1 LVAALLRYVLYG
13 SVVDNREA
21 QRLGELTEE
30 QIRALPTV
38 AFGQR
43 TRQNDLPSYSLF
55 QVEHFR
61 WFGLEVKEMSSDKD
75 LAGAT
80 RGALRLAPSC
90 SEVEEQKAKLPRQYV
105 NFTFYNARP
114 EWRLLSQTDKQ
125 RCQQEFIATLDQ
137 FRKSLLI
144 HSYSTVGLRTNVD
157 FMIWRIGYDLEPIQ
171 EMTARLN
178 KTEMA
183 KYIEPTQSFLSMTK
197 RSMYID
203 KDNPEHVEDRLHI
216 IPGKSQY
223 LFVYPFVKTREWY
236 VRSAEQRQEMMDEHI
251 RIGSKYRS
259 VKLHTTYS
267 FGLDDQEFVVAFET
281 DYPADFLDLVQELR
295 ETKASSY
302 TLRDTPMFTCRQR
315 TISECLD
322 ALG

>member
-1 LVAALLRYVLYG
+1 
-13 SVVDNREA
+13 
-21 QRLGELTEE
+21 
-30 QIRALPTV
+30 
-38 AFGQR
+38 
-43 TRQNDLPSYSLF
+43 
-55 QVEHFR
+55 
-61 WFGLEVKEMSSDKD
+61 MSSDTEQ
-75 LAGAT
+75 GVNN
-80 RGALRLAPSC
+80 RSALRLAPTC
-90 SEVEEQKAKLPRQYV
+90 SEVEEQKAKLPRQFV
-105 NFTFYNARP
+105 NFTFYHARP
-114 EWRLLSQTDKQ
+114 EWRLLSLEDKQ
-125 RCQQEFIATLDQ
+125 RCRDEYVSTVNEF
-137 FRKSLLI
+137 RRSLLM

-157 FMIWRIGYDLEPIQ
+157 FMIWRIGYELEPIQ

-203 KDNPEHVEDRLHI
+203 KDNPEHDEDRLHI

-236 VRSAEQRQEMMDEHI
+236 SRPAELRQEMMEEHI

-315 TISECLD
+315 TLAECLE

>member
-1 LVAALLRYVLYG
+1 MSTENEVSSAIRG
-13 SVVDNREA
+13 S
-21 QRLGELTEE
+21 
-30 QIRALPTV
+30 
-38 AFGQR
+38 
-43 TRQNDLPSYSLF
+43 
-55 QVEHFR
+55 
-61 WFGLEVKEMSSDKD
+61 
-75 LAGAT
+75 
-80 RGALRLAPSC
+80 LRLAPNC
-90 SEVEEQKAKLPRQYV
+90 TELEEQKAKLPRQFV
-105 NFTFYNARP
+105 NFTFYRVRP
-114 EWRLLSQTDKQ
+114 EWRLLSEGDKQ
-125 RCQQEFIATLDQ
+125 RCREEFVRTVNE
-137 FRKSLLI
+137 FRRPLLI
-144 HSYSTVGLRTNVD
+144 HTYSTVGLRTNVD
-157 FMIWRIGYDLEPIQ
+157 FMIWRIGYELDPIQ
-171 EMTARLN
+171 DMTARLN

-183 KYIEPTQSFLSMTK
+183 KYVEPSQSFLSMTK

-216 IPGKSQY
+216 IPGKSDY

-236 VRSAEQRQEMMDEHI
+236 SRSAEQRQEMMDEHI

-281 DYPADFLDLVQELR
+281 NHPADFLDLVQELR

-315 TISECLD
+315 ALADCLA

>member
-1 LVAALLRYVLYG
+1 M
-13 SVVDNREA
+13 STDK
-21 QRLGELTEE
+21 E
-30 QIRALPTV
+30 QA
-38 AFGQR
+38 
-43 TRQNDLPSYSLF
+43 NN
-55 QVEHFR
+55 
-61 WFGLEVKEMSSDKD
+61 
-75 LAGAT
+75 T
-80 RGALRLAPSC
+80 RGALRLAPTH
-90 SEVEEQKAKLPRQYV
+90 SEVEEQKAKLPRQFV
-105 NFTFYNARP
+105 NFTFYKARP
-114 EWRLLSQTDKQ
+114 EWRLLTEEDKERCRNEFVQTVD
-125 RCQQEFIATLDQ
+125 E
-137 FRKSLLI
+137 FRKPLLI
-144 HSYSTVGLRTNVD
+144 HSYSTIGLRTNVD
-157 FMIWRIGYDLEPIQ
+157 FMIWRIGYELEPIQ
-171 EMTARLN
+171 EMTSRLN

-183 KYIEPTQSFLSMTK
+183 KYIEPSQSFLSMTK

-216 IPGKSQY
+216 VPGKSQY

-236 VRSAEQRQEMMDEHI
+236 SRPPENRQEMMDEHI

-315 TISECLD
+315 SLSECLD
-322 ALG
+322 SLG

>member
-1 LVAALLRYVLYG
+1 
-13 SVVDNREA
+13 
-21 QRLGELTEE
+21 
-30 QIRALPTV
+30 
-38 AFGQR
+38 
-43 TRQNDLPSYSLF
+43 
-55 QVEHFR
+55 
-61 WFGLEVKEMSSDKD
+61 MSADKD
-75 LAGAT
+75 QANNT
-80 RGALRLAPSC
+80 RGALRLAPTH
-90 SEVEEQKAKLPRQYV
+90 SEVEEQKAKLPRQFV
-105 NFTFYNARP
+105 NFTFYKARP
-114 EWRLLSQTDKQ
+114 EWRLLSDADKQ
-125 RCQQEFIATLDQ
+125 RCRQQFIETVDE
-137 FRKSLLI
+137 FRKALLI
-144 HSYSTVGLRTNVD
+144 HSYSTIGLRTNVD
-157 FMIWRIGYDLEPIQ
+157 FMIWRIGYELEPIQ
-171 EMTARLN
+171 EMTSRQN

-183 KYIEPTQSFLSMTK
+183 KYIEPSQSFLSMTK

-216 IPGKSQY
+216 VPGKSQY

-236 VRSAEQRQEMMDEHI
+236 SRPAEQRQEMMDEHI

-315 TISECLD
+315 TLNECLES
-322 ALG
+322 LG

>member
-1 LVAALLRYVLYG
+1 MV
-13 SVVDNREA
+13 
-21 QRLGELTEE
+21 
-30 QIRALPTV
+30 
-38 AFGQR
+38 
-43 TRQNDLPSYSLF
+43 
-55 QVEHFR
+55 
-61 WFGLEVKEMSSDKD
+61 SDKD
-75 LAGAT
+75 PGNAT
-80 RGALRLAPSC
+80 RGSLRLAPSHA
-90 SEVEEQKAKLPRQYV
+90 EVEVEKAKLPRQFV
-105 NFTFYNARP
+105 NFTFYKARP
-114 EWRLLSQTDKQ
+114 EWRLLSDADKQ
-125 RCQQEFIATLDQ
+125 RSREAFVKTVEEF
-137 FRKSLLI
+137 RSSLLI
-144 HSYSTVGLRTNVD
+144 HSYSTIGLRTNVD

-171 EMTARLN
+171 EMTSRLN
-178 KTEMA
+178 GTEMA
-183 KYIEPTQSFLSMTK
+183 KYIEPSQSFLSMTK

-236 VRSAEQRQEMMDEHI
+236 SQPGEKRQEMMDEHI

-281 DYPADFLDLVQELR
+281 DYPSDFLDLVQELR

-315 TISECLD
+315 TLGECLE